1 MNAPPLSLHIT
12 QYPLSTSSISLLS
25 IPPFYSSAGSLIMYE
40 KYFSQ
45 ELGNLSEL
53 SISVAPES
61 VEIRTREPG
70 YSSLHQDAE
79 QDEKESPETISGRA
93 GDELNLECV
102 SVGGNPAPTLY
113 WYIGDKIMPS
123 KQTQENLKSDSGS
136 WKSVS
141 RLNLPVSRDDNLAK
155 VRCEASH
162 DALEAN
168 LETSRTL
175 DIMYPPRATAST
187 TATGVLAEGSTVVF
201 SCSAESNPA
210 ASISWRRAGGPVLT
224 TESSFTIQSVS
235 RDSAGRYECIAENIL
250 GLSKPSSVDI
260 QVQCKYLFFL
270 SSIRVLSEFSL
281 VCKFISLHTSLE
293 CFLSK

>member
-1 MNAPPLSLHIT
+1 M
-12 QYPLSTSSISLLS
+12 
-25 IPPFYSSAGSLIMYE
+25 
-40 KYFSQ
+40 
-45 ELGNLSEL
+45 
-53 SISVAPES
+53 
-61 VEIRTREPG
+61 EIRTREPG
-70 YSSLHQDAE
+70 YSSIHKDGDLDQT
-79 QDEKESPETISGRA
+79 ESTETISGRA
-93 GDELNLECV
+93 GDELNLECL

-141 RLNLPVSRDDNLAK
+141 RLHLPVSREDNLAK

-162 DALEAN
+162 DALDAN

-175 DIMYPPRATAST
+175 DIMYPPRVTAST
-187 TATGVLAEGSTVVF
+187 SATGVLAEGSTVVL
-201 SCSAESNPA
+201 SCSAESNPI

-235 RDSAGRYECIAENIL
+235 RDSAGVYECVAENVL
-250 GLSKPSSVDI
+250 GLSKPSSVNI

-270 SSIRVLSEFSL
+270 SSIRVLSI
-281 VCKFISLHTSLE
+281 VCKLIYFLHLQTM
-293 CFLSK
+293 FYRIK